1 MKTNKNKLRI
11 KGLYLKADCDRLCE
25 DQGKNM
31 KIKYFLLRGAR
42 GMLASLLAFMLAAA
56 LPAAEKAL
64 SLEQAVQLALS
75 RNERALAAGE
85 QIRAA
90 EGRVTQ
96 ARAYF
101 FPAISLTGNYT
112 RRPNAVER
120 DLNGQS
126 ITVQSL
132 NALSGYA
139 ALSMILF
146 DPYGIPAYRQASLEN
161 RAQRFSSAEA
171 KRQLSF
177 EVASAFLTTLT
188 MDQVFEATGHR
199 LDYAGKTLNAA
210 RARYAAGLVSV
221 NDVTRAELEYATAEM
236 GRTQTQGEVQTA
248 YLELGYLLDT
258 AIEDKLAA
266 PELLLSQAEQPASS
280 ADDLLAGAET
290 RRLDLR
296 ALVWHARAQHA
307 LVMEPGLKWLP
318 SLSLSSQYRYT
329 NEAGLTG
336 KTTTWSAGLALN
348 WSIFDGFLRFGQ
360 SKEYKALARLA
371 DLEVQGAT
379 RRLALEVRDS
389 LVKLTS
395 QQASL
400 NKALVAMEAARRN
413 AAETAELYRQ
423 GLSNAL
429 QVADANVSL
438 FESEVEVARQ
448 RYGLAMAL
456 LNLRAAQGLDPF
468 GKEPKL

>member
-1 MKTNKNKLRI
+1 
-11 KGLYLKADCDRLCE
+11 
-25 DQGKNM
+25 M
-31 KIKYFLLRGAR
+31 KIKYFVLNGISVKVLG
-42 GMLASLLAFMLAAA
+42 LILFIFPVL
-56 LPAAEKAL
+56 LPAAGESL

-75 RNERALAAGE
+75 RNERSLAAGE
-85 QIRAA
+85 QMAVTQ
-90 EGRVTQ
+90 GLVTQ

-101 FPAISLTGNYT
+101 FPTISLTGNYT
-112 RRPNAVER
+112 RRPTSVER
-120 DLNGQS
+120 KLNDQNIVIQS
-126 ITVQSL
+126 Q

-146 DPYGIPAYRQASLEN
+146 DPYGIPTYRQASLEN
-161 RAQRFSSAEA
+161 RAQRFSSAEL

-177 EVASAFLTTLT
+177 EVAFAFLTTLT
-188 MDQVFEATGHR
+188 IDQVYEATGHR
-199 LDYAGKTLNAA
+199 LEYAGKTLDAA

-258 AIEDKLAA
+258 AIEGKLAA
-266 PELLLSQAEQPASS
+266 PELLLAQAEQPAAS
-280 ADDLLAGAET
+280 ADGLLAGAES

-307 LVMEPGLKWLP
+307 LVLQPSLKWLP

-336 KTTTWSAGLALN
+336 KSTTWSAGLALN
-348 WSIFDGFLRFGQ
+348 WSIFDGFLRNG
-360 SKEYKALARLA
+360 EYKQYSALARLA
-371 DLEVQGAT
+371 DLNVKGAT

-400 NKALVAMEAARRN
+400 NKAQVAMGAARKN

-438 FESEVEVARQ
+438 FEAEVEVARQ
-448 RYGLAMAL
+448 RNGLAMAL

-468 GKEPKL
+468 GKEPEI

>member
-1 MKTNKNKLRI
+1 
-11 KGLYLKADCDRLCE
+11 
-25 DQGKNM
+25 
-31 KIKYFLLRGAR
+31 
-42 GMLASLLAFMLAAA
+42 
-56 LPAAEKAL
+56 
-64 SLEQAVQLALS
+64 
-75 RNERALAAGE
+75 
-85 QIRAA
+85 
-90 EGRVTQ
+90 
-96 ARAYF
+96 
-101 FPAISLTGNYT
+101 
-112 RRPNAVER
+112 
-120 DLNGQS
+120 
-126 ITVQSL
+126 
-132 NALSGYA
+132 
-139 ALSMILF
+139 
-146 DPYGIPAYRQASLEN
+146 
-161 RAQRFSSAEA
+161 
-171 KRQLSF
+171 
-177 EVASAFLTTLT
+177 VASAFLTTLT

-258 AIEDKLAA
+258 VIEDKLAT

-468 GKEPKL
+468 GKEPQL

>member
-1 MKTNKNKLRI
+1 M
-11 KGLYLKADCDRLCE
+11 GLV
-25 DQGKNM
+25 
-31 KIKYFLLRGAR
+31 LLI
-42 GMLASLLAFMLAAA
+42 LSVL
-56 LPAAEKAL
+56 LPAAEEAL

-85 QIRAA
+85 QMAVTQ
-90 EGRVTQ
+90 GLVTQ

-120 DLNGQS
+120 ELNGQA
-126 ITVQSL
+126 ITIQSL

-146 DPYGIPAYRQASLEN
+146 DPYGIPTYRQALLEN
-161 RAQRFSSAEA
+161 RAQRFSSAEL

-188 MDQVFEATGHR
+188 MDQVYEATGHR
-199 LDYAGKTLNAA
+199 LEYAGKTLDAA

-236 GRTQTQGEVQTA
+236 ARTQTQGEVQTA

-258 AIEDKLAA
+258 AIDGKLAA
-266 PELLLSQAEQPASS
+266 PELLLAQAEQPAAS
-280 ADDLLAGAET
+280 ADDLLAGAES

-296 ALVWHARAQHA
+296 ALAWHARAQHA
-307 LVMEPGLKWLP
+307 LVLEPSLKWLP

-336 KTTTWSAGLALN
+336 KSTTWSAGLALN
-348 WSIFDGFLRFGQ
+348 WSIFDGFLRNG
-360 SKEYKALARLA
+360 EYKQYSALARLA
-371 DLEVQGAT
+371 DLNVQGAT

-400 NKALVAMEAARRN
+400 NKAQVAVDAARKN

-438 FESEVEVARQ
+438 FEAEVEVARQ
-448 RYGLAMAL
+448 RNGLAMAL

-468 GKEPKL
+468 GKEPKI

>member
-1 MKTNKNKLRI
+1 MV
-11 KGLYLKADCDRLCE
+11 
-25 DQGKNM
+25 
-31 KIKYFLLRGAR
+31 FLILPAL
-42 GMLASLLAFMLAAA
+42 LAS
-56 LPAAEKAL
+56 AEETL

-85 QIRAA
+85 QMAVA
-90 EGRVTQ
+90 QGLVTQ

-120 DLNGQS
+120 ELNGQA
-126 ITVQSL
+126 ITIQSL

-146 DPYGIPAYRQASLEN
+146 DPYGIPIYRQASLEN
-161 RAQRFSSAEA
+161 RAQRYSSAEVM
-171 KRQLSF
+171 RQLSF
-177 EVASAFLTTLT
+177 EVASAFLTTMT
-188 MDQVFEATGHR
+188 IDQVYEATGHR
-199 LDYAGKTLNAA
+199 LEYAGKTLDAA

-248 YLELGYLLDT
+248 YLELGYLLDKD
-258 AIEDKLAA
+258 IEGKLAA
-266 PELLLSQAEQPASS
+266 PELLLAQAEQPAAS
-280 ADDLLAGAET
+280 ASDLLAGAES

-296 ALVWHARAQHA
+296 ALAWHAKAQHA
-307 LVMEPGLKWLP
+307 LALQPSLKWLP

-336 KTTTWSAGLALN
+336 KSTTWSAGLALN
-348 WSIFDGFLRFGQ
+348 WSIFDGFLRNG
-360 SKEYKALARLA
+360 EYKQYRALARLA
-371 DLEVQGAT
+371 DLNVQGTT

-400 NKALVAMEAARRN
+400 NKAQVAMAAAHKN

-438 FESEVEVARQ
+438 FEGEVEVARQ
-448 RYGLAMAL
+448 RNGLAMAL

-468 GKEPKL
+468 GKEPKI

>member
-1 MKTNKNKLRI
+1 MKKKYSLSSAASRKI
-11 KGLYLKADCDRLCE
+11 WGLV
-25 DQGKNM
+25 
-31 KIKYFLLRGAR
+31 LLIIPA
-42 GMLASLLAFMLAAA
+42 MLAG
-56 LPAAEKAL
+56 AEVTL
-64 SLEQAVQLALS
+64 SLEQAVQLALN

-85 QIRAA
+85 QVAVTQ
-90 EGRVTQ
+90 GMVTQ

-101 FPAISLTGNYT
+101 FPSISLTGNYT

-120 DLNGQS
+120 ELNGQA
-126 ITVQSL
+126 ITIQSL
-132 NALSGYA
+132 NAFSGYA
-139 ALSMILF
+139 ALNMILF
-146 DPYGIPAYRQASLEN
+146 DPYGIPVYRQALLEN
-161 RAQRFSSAEA
+161 RAQRFSSAEV

-177 EVASAFLTTLT
+177 EVATAFLATLT
-188 MDQVFEATGHR
+188 MDQVYEATGHR
-199 LDYAGKTLNAA
+199 LEYAGKTMDAA

-258 AIEDKLAA
+258 VIEGKLAA
-266 PELLLSQAEQPASS
+266 PELMLAQAEQPAAS
-280 ADDLLAGAET
+280 ADTMLPGAES

-296 ALVWHARAQHA
+296 ALTWHARAQHA
-307 LVMEPGLKWLP
+307 MVLQADLKWLP

-336 KTTTWSAGLALN
+336 KSTTWSAGLALN

-360 SKEYKALARLA
+360 RKEYKALARLA
-371 DLEVQGAT
+371 DLNVQGAT
-379 RRLALEVRDS
+379 RRLAMDVRDS

-400 NKALVAMEAARRN
+400 KKAQVAWDVARKN
-413 AAETAELYRQ
+413 AQEIAELYRQ
-423 GLSNAL
+423 GLGNAL
-429 QVADANVSL
+429 QVADANVRL
-438 FESEVEVARQ
+438 FEAEVEAARQ
-448 RYGLAMAL
+448 RHGLAQAL

>member
-1 MKTNKNKLRI
+1 MKKKYLLLNGISGKVL
-11 KGLYLKADCDRLCE
+11 GLV
-25 DQGKNM
+25 
-31 KIKYFLLRGAR
+31 LLILPA
-42 GMLASLLAFMLAAA
+42 L
-56 LPAAEKAL
+56 LPAAEEAL

-85 QIRAA
+85 QMAVTQ
-90 EGRVTQ
+90 GLVTQ

-120 DLNGQS
+120 ELNGQAMT
-126 ITVQSL
+126 IQSM

-139 ALSMILF
+139 ALNMILF
-146 DPYGIPAYRQASLEN
+146 DPYGIPTYRQALLEN
-161 RAQRFSSAEA
+161 RAQRFSSAEV

-188 MDQVFEATGHR
+188 MDQVYEATGHR
-199 LDYAGKTLNAA
+199 LEYAGKTLDAA

-258 AIEDKLAA
+258 DIEGKLAA
-266 PELLLSQAEQPASS
+266 PELLLAQAEQPAAS
-280 ADDLLAGAET
+280 ADDLLSGAES

-296 ALVWHARAQHA
+296 ALAWHARAQHA
-307 LVMEPGLKWLP
+307 LVLEPSLKWLP

-336 KTTTWSAGLALN
+336 KSTTWSAGLALN
-348 WSIFDGFLRFGQ
+348 WSIFDGFLRNG
-360 SKEYKALARLA
+360 EYKQYSALARLA
-371 DLEVQGAT
+371 DLNVQGAT

-400 NKALVAMEAARRN
+400 NKAQVAVDAARKN

-438 FESEVEVARQ
+438 FEAEVEVARQ
-448 RYGLAMAL
+448 RNGLALAL
-456 LNLRAAQGLDPF
+456 LNLRAAQGLDHF
-468 GKEPKL
+468 GKEPSL

>member
-1 MKTNKNKLRI
+1 MKKKHSARNGVFGNALA
-11 KGLYLKADCDRLCE
+11 LV
-25 DQGKNM
+25 
-31 KIKYFLLRGAR
+31 LLILPAW
-42 GMLASLLAFMLAAA
+42 LLAAA
-56 LPAAEKAL
+56 ETL
-64 SLEQAVQLALS
+64 SLEQAVQLALK
-75 RNERALAAGE
+75 RNERALAADE
-85 QIRAA
+85 KLA
-90 EGRVTQ
+90 VTQGLVAQ

-120 DLNGQS
+120 ELNGQA

-161 RAQRFSSAEA
+161 RAQRFSSAEE

-188 MDQVFEATGHR
+188 MDQVYEATGHR
-199 LDYAGKTLNAA
+199 LEYAGKTLDAA

-258 AIEDKLAA
+258 AIEGKLAV
-266 PELLLSQAEQPASS
+266 PELLLAQAEQPAAS
-280 ADDLLAGAET
+280 ADDLLAGAES

-296 ALVWHARAQHA
+296 ALAWHARAQHA
-307 LVMEPGLKWLP
+307 LVLEPSLKWLP

-336 KTTTWSAGLALN
+336 KSTTWSAGLALN

-360 SKEYKALARLA
+360 RKEYKALARLA
-371 DLEVQGAT
+371 DLNVQGAT
-379 RRLALEVRDS
+379 RRLVLEVRDS

-400 NKALVAMEAARRN
+400 NKAQVAM
-413 AAETAELYRQ
+413 
-423 GLSNAL
+423 
-429 QVADANVSL
+429 
-438 FESEVEVARQ
+438 
-448 RYGLAMAL
+448 
-456 LNLRAAQGLDPF
+456 
-468 GKEPKL
+468 